1 MRLHDKGGAADGAH
15 FAARDMSGTMAGG
28 DVERPESGAASG
40 AGERIAKLLARAGV
54 GSRREVERLIAAG
67 RVAVAGSP
75 VTTPALRLPDLSAV
89 TVDGRPAPAPEPP
102 RLWRLHKPRGVLTSR
117 RDPQGRP
124 TLADILPPDMAMA
137 NPVGR
142 LDINSEGLLLLT
154 NDGALKRLLELPATG
169 IPRSYRV
176 RVHGPLSE
184 ERLACLRAGIAIDGD
199 RFKPMAITIERSG
212 RSNHWLL
219 VTLREGRNREIRRAF
234 AAVGLAVNRLI
245 RTAYGPITLGRLA
258 PGAIAEV
265 PQKTL
270 LALLETVPGAD
281 GIRQA
286 LLTARG
292 WSPDRWA
299 RPQPATRRKKGKG
312 RSTRVGRK
320 ARSCE

>member
-1 MRLHDKGGAADGAH
+1 MADGNAK
-15 FAARDMSGTMAGG
+15 
-28 DVERPESGAASG
+28 RPETHAASSD
-40 AGERIAKLLARAGV
+40 GERIAKLLARAGI
-54 GSRREVERLIAAG
+54 GSRREIERLIAAG
-67 RVAVAGSP
+67 RVAVAGRP
-75 VTTPALRLPDLSAV
+75 VTTPALRLADLSNV
-89 TVDGRPAPAPEPP
+89 TVDGRPVPAPEPP

-117 RDPQGRP
+117 RDPRGRT
-124 TLADILPPDMAMA
+124 TLADILPPEMTTA
-137 NPVGR
+137 NPIGR

-176 RVHGPLSE
+176 RVHGPLDE
-184 ERLACLRAGIAIDGD
+184 ERLAPLRTGITIDGE

-234 AAVGLAVNRLI
+234 AAMGLAVNRLI
-245 RTAYGPITLGRLA
+245 RTAYGPISLGRLA
-258 PGAIAEV
+258 PGEIAEV

-270 LALLETVPGAD
+270 LALLESIPGAH
-281 GIRQA
+281 GIRQS

-299 RPQPATRRKKGKG
+299 RPHAPKVRKKSKARTRSVKG
-312 RSTRVGRK
+312 K
-320 ARSCE
+320 ARSCG